1 MTKGRN
7 FDRQDDGSAMQSQI
21 ARRRFLTKCVSLIED
36 LLPRVTL
43 PLSILALFCAVA
55 WFGLFRM
62 MPDWLRLVITFG
74 FLFAFCRS
82 FLKFSGLTW
91 LSDREALRRLEQR
104 NNLAH
109 QPILTQD
116 DQLASQDSP
125 IAKALWLEHQKR
137 MAKRLSELK
146 IGSAEIDLT
155 SRDPYGLR
163 AIPALA
169 FVVAIA
175 FLPSNHSG
183 RISDAFRFNFLSVG
197 AVDDLRIDAWIT
209 PPDYTARAPVF
220 LKAEA
225 SSIVPSL
232 EVPEGSILTVR
243 IAGGD
248 ETDVTYA
255 TTGSSEPSPLAAKPA
270 SDDRAAA
277 VFEQSL
283 QTSGTLTVGSA
294 QWDVTV
300 IPDTVPS
307 IAFQEKPKATV
318 NGALEIKFTAKDDWG
333 VRSAFVDI
341 QPLGAK
347 PDSVALFDLPE
358 FALSFSR
365 QNTRDIKATSSKDL
379 SEHPLAGKRVA
390 VRLIAED
397 GAGQKGMSPAL
408 EMILPAKPF
417 RDPLAASIAEQRQI
431 FSLNVMEL
439 PKALAYNEAIGL
451 RADETIPNLGHYLLL
466 QSARHRMQ
474 LTQNVEGLVETADYL
489 WNVALEIEDA
499 GLSDAQRRLKEAQEN
514 LAEALERGASSE
526 EIAKLTQELRE
537 AMNALMQE
545 LAKQGQ
551 QNQQAQQNQNQRT
564 LNQRDLE
571 NMMNQ
576 IENLAKSG
584 NREAAQQL
592 MNELQ
597 RMLNNLQMAQPR
609 SGQQQE
615 GQQSQADEQIQK
627 LGEILQQQQKL
638 LDETFRLDQQL
649 RDQES
654 AERMQRDFPEEG
666 QEQAPSDGG
675 PTAEELR
682 EALKKLREQQDGIAK
697 QMQEMQEALKGM
709 GVEPQEGFGKAE
721 REMRGAGEAL
731 GKGNGERAT
740 ERQAEALNALRQGA
754 QSMMQQ
760 MMQNMQGQQ
769 GEGSTPGQGQ
779 RDPLGRDNGN
789 SLSQEYNI
797 PDEMDVQRA
806 REILNAIGEKLGKG
820 LLNEVERQYL
830 ERLLGT
836 Q

>member
-1 MTKGRN
+1 MTKGRKL
-7 FDRQDDGSAMQSQI
+7 DRRDNGTVMQSQI
-21 ARRRFLTKCVSLIED
+21 ARRRFLTKCVSLVED
-36 LLPRVTL
+36 LLPRLTL

-55 WFGLFRM
+55 WFGIFRI
-62 MPDWLRLVITFG
+62 MPDWLRMLATFG
-74 FLFAFCRS
+74 FIFTFCLSIMR
-82 FLKFSGLTW
+82 LKGLTW
-91 LSDREALRRLEQR
+91 LSDRDALRRLEQR
-104 NNLAH
+104 NQLAH

-125 IAKALWLEHQKR
+125 IAKALWLEHRQR
-137 MAKRLSELK
+137 MAKHLSELK
-146 IGSAEIDLT
+146 IGSANIDLA
-155 SRDPYGLR
+155 SRDQYGLR

-169 FVVAIA
+169 FVVAFA
-175 FLPSNHSG
+175 FLQSNQSG
-183 RISDAFRFNFLSVG
+183 RIADAFRFTFLSTS
-197 AVDDLRIDAWIT
+197 AIDDLRIDAWIT

-220 LKAEA
+220 LKAETDLTA
-225 SSIVPSL
+225 PTV

-248 ETDVTYA
+248 KTNVTFA
-255 TTGSSEPSPLAAKPA
+255 ASANGEPSGLAAKSA
-270 SDDRAAA
+270 SEEHAAA
-277 VFEQSL
+277 VYEHSL
-283 QTSGTLTVGSA
+283 QTSGKLTVGSA
-294 QWDVTV
+294 KWDIKVT
-300 IPDTVPS
+300 PDSAPS
-307 IAFQEKPKATV
+307 IAFQEKPKDRV

-333 VRSAFVDI
+333 VSSAYVDI
-341 QPLGAK
+341 QPLGTK
-347 PDSVALFDLPE
+347 PDTVALFDLPE

-390 VRLIAED
+390 IRLIAED
-397 GAGQKGMSPAL
+397 GAGQKGMSPVL
-408 EMILPAKPF
+408 EMVLPAKPF

-451 RADETIPNLGHYLLL
+451 RADETIPKLAHYLLL
-466 QSARHRMQ
+466 QSVRHRMQ
-474 LTQNVEGLVETADYL
+474 LTQDMDGLVETADYL
-489 WNVALEIEDA
+489 WNVALEIEDS
-499 GLSDAQRRLKEAQEN
+499 GLSDAQKRLKDAQEN
-514 LAEALERGASSE
+514 LADALERGASSE

-545 LAKQGQ
+545 LAKQGRQ
-551 QNQQAQQNQNQRT
+551 SQQAQQNQSQKA
-564 LNQRDLE
+564 LSQRDLE

-584 NREAAQQL
+584 NKEAAQQL

-649 RDQES
+649 RDQEN
-654 AERMQRDFPEEG
+654 AERMQRDFPENG
-666 QEQAPSDGG
+666 QEQVPSDGA

-740 ERQAEALNALRQGA
+740 ERQSEALSALRQGA

-760 MMQNMQGQQ
+760 MMQSMQGHQ
-769 GEGSTPGQGQ
+769 GEGSEPGQGQ